1 MIAELRKKSQI
12 TIPKEIIS
20 ELNLQEGDHLE
31 VSIREGVICL
41 EPVAIYS
48 KAYVEK
54 LENTVMMINEKPK
67 DYTEGPFSTVEDA
80 IKYLESE
87 DNPRSKNKKT
97 NNK

>member
-1 MIAELRKKSQI
+1 MIVELRKKSQI
-12 TIPKEIIS
+12 TIPKEVIF

-48 KAYVEK
+48 KAYVDK
-54 LENTVMMINEKPK
+54 LESTVMMINEKPK
-67 DYTEGPFSTVEDA
+67 DYTEGPFSTVKDA

-87 DNPRSKNKKT
+87 DNPKSKNKKT
-97 NNK
+97 NIK

>member
-31 VSIREGVICL
+31 VSIKEGIICL

-48 KAYVEK
+48 KSYVEK
-54 LENTVMMINEKPK
+54 LENTVMMINEKSK
-67 DYTEGPFSTVEDA
+67 YYTEGPFTTVEDA

-87 DNPRSKNKKT
+87 DNPKSKNKKT
-97 NNK
+97 NS

>member
-12 TIPKEIIS
+12 TIPKEVIT

-48 KAYVEK
+48 KSYVKK
-54 LENTVMMINEKPK
+54 LENAVMMINEKPK
-67 DYTEGPFSTVEDA
+67 VYTEGPFSTVEDA
-80 IKYLESE
+80 INYLESE
-87 DNPRSKNKKT
+87 DTPNSKDKKT
-97 NNK
+97 SDI

>member
-31 VSIREGVICL
+31 VSIREGIICL
-41 EPVAIYS
+41 EPVAIYAKS
-48 KAYVEK
+48 YVEK

-67 DYTEGPFSTVEDA
+67 DYTEGSFSTVKDA
-80 IKYLESE
+80 IQYLESE
-87 DNPRSKNKKT
+87 DIPKRKSKKT
-97 NNK
+97 SNK

>member
-12 TIPKEIIS
+12 TIPKEVIS
-20 ELNLQEGDHLE
+20 ELNLQEGDHLD

-48 KAYVEK
+48 KTYVEK
-54 LENTVMMINEKPK
+54 LENAVMMINEKPK

-80 IKYLESE
+80 INYLESE
-87 DNPRSKNKKT
+87 DTPKTKDKKT
-97 NNK
+97 SDI

>member
-1 MIAELRKKSQI
+1 MIVEFRKKSQI
-12 TIPKEIIS
+12 TIPREIIS

-48 KAYVEK
+48 KSYVEK
-54 LENTVMMINEKPK
+54 LENTVMMINEKQK
-67 DYTEGPFSTVEDA
+67 DYTEGPFSTGEDA
-80 IKYLESE
+80 IKYLDSKN
-87 DNPRSKNKKT
+87 NPKSKNKKT